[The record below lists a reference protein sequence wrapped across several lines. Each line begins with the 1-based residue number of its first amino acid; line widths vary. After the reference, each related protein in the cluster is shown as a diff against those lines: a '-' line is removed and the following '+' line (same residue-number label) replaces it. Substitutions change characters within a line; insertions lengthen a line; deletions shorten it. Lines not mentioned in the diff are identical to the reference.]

1 MTDQKQELI
10 GLVGQAQSLDTLND
24 AMRILRELLQPGITH
39 SADRNL
45 RKQVTLLRARLRD
58 ALEADRLGLRPQT
71 EVREEEL
78 KLGNIA
84 RNLASEVV
92 LAADNQHVP
101 NAVQALTLALKT
113 REPISAGQ
121 KKKNQIFLSY
131 RRKDAADATSR
142 IRERLVA
149 QFGRDA
155 VFFDVDSIP
164 LGVNFRAHIVST
176 LAQCRACLAIVGPGW
191 VNAVDDKGNRRLA
204 DFDDPIRIEI
214 ETAMRIDRPVIP
226 ILVGKAQMPQRE
238 ELPESLRTFCSQNGF
253 PVRPDP
259 DFGPDMDRLV
269 DLLEK
274 QIF

>member
-1 MTDQKQELI
+1 MTDQKQELL

-71 EVREEEL
+71 ELREEEL
-78 KLGNIA
+78 KLGNVA
-84 RNLASEVV
+84 RNLATEVI
-92 LAADNQHVP
+92 ASADDHHIP
-101 NAVQALTLALKT
+101 SAVQALSLALKT
-113 REPISAGQ
+113 REPLTPGT

-131 RRKDAADATSR
+131 RRADAADATSR
-142 IRERLVA
+142 IREKLVE

-155 VFFDVDSIP
+155 IFFDVDSIP

-191 VNAVDDKGNRRLA
+191 VDARDDKGNKRLD

-214 ETAMRIDRPVIP
+214 ETALRIERPVIP
-226 ILVGKAQMPQRE
+226 ILVSNAKMPDRDL
-238 ELPESLRTFCSQNGF
+238 LPDSLRTFCSQNGF

-259 DFGPDMDRLV
+259 DFGPDVNRLI

>member
-1 MTDQKQELI
+1 MTEQKQELI
-10 GLVGQAQSLDTLND
+10 ALVGRAQSLDTLND

-58 ALEADRLGLRPQT
+58 ALEADRLGLRAQA
-71 EVREEEL
+71 ELREEEL

-84 RNLASEVV
+84 RNLATEVV
-92 LAADNQHVP
+92 SSADDQHIS

-113 REPISAGQ
+113 REPASTDT
-121 KKKNQIFLSY
+121 KKKNQLFLSY
-131 RRKDAADATSR
+131 RRKDAADTTGR

-149 QFGRDA
+149 HFGRDA

-191 VNAVDDKGNRRLA
+191 VNAVDAKGNRRLS

-226 ILVGKAQMPQRE
+226 LLVSNAKMPERD

-259 DFGPDMDRLV
+259 DFGPDIDRLI

>member
-24 AMRILRELLQPGITH
+24 AMRILRELLQPGITD

-92 LAADNQHVP
+92 SAADDQHVP

-121 KKKNQIFLSY
+121 KKKNQLFLSY

-226 ILVGKAQMPQRE
+226 ILVGKAQMPERD

-259 DFGPDMDRLV
+259 DFATDMDRLIE
-269 DLLEK
+269 LLEK

>member
-1 MTDQKQELI
+1 MTDPKQDLI
-10 GLVGQAQSLDTLND
+10 SLVGQAQSLDTLND

-92 LAADNQHVP
+92 IAADDQHVP

-121 KKKNQIFLSY
+121 KKKNQLFLSY

-191 VNAVDDKGNRRLA
+191 VNATDDKGNRRLA

-226 ILVGKAQMPQRE
+226 ILVGKAQMPERD

-259 DFGPDMDRLV
+259 DFSPDMDRLIE
-269 DLLEK
+269 LLEK